1 MPRATPPRRRCA
13 RCSRTSRRSPQEG
26 TVRMAKKPPAV
37 ALRPPP
43 APVDPRAADRFVD
56 AGTQTSER
64 RNIQPPKR
72 SRTAARRGPPR
83 GLVARRDGRTLKR
96 MTVYLPA
103 DLAKRLAL

>member
-1 MPRATPPRRRCA
+1 
-13 RCSRTSRRSPQEG
+13 
-26 TVRMAKKPPAV
+26 MAKKPPAV

-103 DLAKRLAL
+103 DLAKRLALHCVRHDRDVSDTLTEAVRRLLGRAS